1 MNVGIVGS
9 GKVGGAIGK
18 GLARRG
24 HTVVFASRDPSGAKQ
39 ELLGGA
45 PGARVAA
52 LQEAVDASEVLVVA
66 MPWTVL
72 PEAIRNLKG
81 LEGKILLD
89 ATNRFGNFER
99 SAAEDLA
106 ALVPGAKVVKAFN
119 TLGFEHM
126 DGPQFSEK
134 PSMLVAG
141 DDNHAKQI
149 VMKLSEELGFEA
161 IDAGPLSS
169 AAALELLARTWVGL
183 TRTLGRDFAFRVLR
197 R

>member
-1 MNVGIVGS
+1 MNVGILGS

-24 HTVVFASRDPSGAKQ
+24 HTVVFASRDPLGSKQ
-39 ELLGGA
+39 ELLSQVPA
-45 PGARVAA
+45 ARVQT
-52 LQEAVDASEVLVVA
+52 LQETVDASDLLVVA
-66 MPWTVL
+66 IPWNALPDVL
-72 PEAIRNLKG
+72 SGLRG

-89 ATNRFGNFER
+89 ATNRFGNFEK

-106 ALVPGAKVVKAFN
+106 ALIPGAKVVKAFN
-119 TLGFEHM
+119 TLGYEHM
-126 DGPQFSEK
+126 DGPQFIEK

-141 DDNHAKQI
+141 DDLQAKRI
-149 VMKLSEELGFEA
+149 VMQLSEELGFEA

-183 TRTLGRDFAFRVLR
+183 TRTLGRNFAFRVLR
-197 R
+197 K